1 MGCDFLWISSQMRW
15 GQVFAGRAPFPGR
28 TRVAGVY
35 SMLKGRRPGRP
46 DHPELSD
53 RVWKTIQGCW
63 KGDPTQRK
71 TIAEVVAV
79 LGAEL
84 NRAK

>member
-1 MGCDFLWISSQMRW
+1 M
-15 GQVFAGRAPFPGR
+15 
-28 TRVAGVY
+28 Y
-35 SMLKGRRPGRP
+35 SMLRGRRPGRP

-63 KGDPTQRK
+63 KGNPARRK
-71 TIAEVVAV
+71 TIAQVVAI

-84 NRAK
+84 NKVK